1 MTTIRETLVAETK
14 SKYPE
19 LDEDAIRLL
28 AGIELLLD
36 VEAAE
41 QDQFYATDEVRHLVA
56 KVAEKL
62 S

>member
-1 MTTIRETLVAETK
+1 MTTIIETVIVETE

-41 QDQFYATDEVRHLVA
+41 KDQFYATNEVRHLVA
-56 KVAEKL
+56 RVAEKL